1 MNTDNNNTHTDN
13 MNKKNETVP
22 IWNKYALTVKECAEY
37 SNIGENR
44 LRELIRRDGDGFIL
58 TIGNKTLIKRQ
69 AFEMYMNQRD
79 YV

>member
-1 MNTDNNNTHTDN
+1 MNTDNNNTQKDN
-13 MNKKNETVP
+13 TNKKNETVP
-22 IWNKYALTVKECAEY
+22 IWNKYALTIKECAEY

-44 LRELIRRDGDGFIL
+44 LWELIRTDGEGFIL

-69 AFEMYMNQRD
+69 AFELYLNQRD